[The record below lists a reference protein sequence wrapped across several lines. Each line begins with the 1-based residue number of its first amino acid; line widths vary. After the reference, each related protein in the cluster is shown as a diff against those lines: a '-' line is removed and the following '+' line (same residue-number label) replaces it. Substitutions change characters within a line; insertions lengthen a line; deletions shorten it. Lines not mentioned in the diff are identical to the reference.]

1 MNVIHRFMDGF
12 RDFQHVT
19 ISVSDV
25 RRSLAFY
32 RDLLGFPVLG
42 RLYYRN
48 QVGLVIDFL
57 DIGNGAILEI
67 FSFTN
72 APTKPT
78 EWIPDDL
85 QVGLRHIAFK
95 VDDVNVTAARLRD
108 AGVPFTLE
116 PTEATGGVR
125 IAFFKDPDGTL
136 LEVVQGDL
144 QYTHR
149 GQSPIPMSG
158 VSGAPPGSE
167 LCFDHVAMTV
177 SNLERSL
184 GFYQGVLRFPLLGQ
198 LEIGG
203 DRGFL
208 ISYLQMGHSILELFS
223 FDVPTIPHT
232 WNPDETVLG
241 LKHMGF
247 WVDDVQAV
255 HNALVEQGVRIIYPP
270 NYALGDVYTQ
280 FFADPD
286 GNALELIS
294 GTCTYDESATST

>member
-1 MNVIHRFMDGF
+1 MENTNRFVKGF

-19 ISVSDV
+19 ISISDIN
-25 RRSLAFY
+25 RSLAFY

-67 FSFTN
+67 FSFTS
-72 APTKPT
+72 APTRPT
-78 EWIPDDL
+78 EWLPDDL
-85 QVGLRHIAFK
+85 QIGLRHIAFK
-95 VDDVNVTAARLRD
+95 VQDVDATAARLRQ
-108 AGVPFTLE
+108 AGAPFTLK
-116 PTEATGGVR
+116 PVDATGGVR
-125 IAFFKDPDGTL
+125 IAFFTDPDGTL
-136 LEVVQGDL
+136 LEIIQGDL
-144 QYTHR
+144 EYSR
-149 GQSPIPMSG
+149 PGQPPIPLPEAP
-158 VSGAPPGSE
+158 GAPAGSE

-177 SNLERSL
+177 SDLERSL
-184 GFYQGVLRFPLLGQ
+184 AFYQGVLGFPLLGQ
-198 LEIGG
+198 LEMK
-203 DRGFL
+203 DERGFL
-208 ISYLQMGHSILELFS
+208 ISYLQMGHGILELFS
-223 FDVPTIPHT
+223 FDAPTIPHA

-241 LKHMGF
+241 LKHLGF

-255 HNALVEQGVRIIYPP
+255 HHYLVDQGVRIIYPP

-294 GTCTYDESATST
+294 GTCTYDE

>member
-1 MNVIHRFMDGF
+1 MERSLQFAKHF

-19 ISVSDV
+19 ITVSDV
-25 RRSLAFY
+25 DRSLAFY

-48 QVGLVIDFL
+48 PVGLVIDFL

-85 QVGLRHIAFK
+85 QVGLRHIAFQVEN
-95 VDDVNVTAARLRD
+95 VDATAARLRE
-108 AGVPFTLE
+108 AGVPFVVE
-116 PTEATGGVR
+116 PMDATGGVR
-125 IAFFKDPDGTL
+125 IAFFTDPDGTL
-136 LEVVQGDL
+136 LEIIQGEL
-144 QYTHR
+144 QYTR
-149 GQSPIPMSG
+149 PGQPPTP
-158 VSGAPPGSE
+158 VSDAPGAPPGSE
-167 LCFDHVAMTV
+167 LCFTHVAMTV
-177 SNLERSL
+177 SDLSRSL
-184 GFYQGVLRFPLLGQ
+184 AFYQGLLGFPLLGQ
-198 LEIGG
+198 LEIP
-203 DRGFL
+203 DERGFL
-208 ISYLQMGHSILELFS
+208 ISYLQMGHSVLELFS
-223 FDVPTIPHT
+223 FDVPTIPHA

-241 LKHMGF
+241 LKHIGF

-255 HNALVEQGVRIIYPP
+255 HDDLVERGVRIIYPP

-294 GTCTYDESATST
+294 GTCTYDE